1 VYAWIWRHLPF
12 GRPGRIIGSVLLVAA
27 AAAILWF
34 GVFPRVES
42 YMPWNDGQITSTDG
56 GGNVGPAGGPGP
68 QDTGSPAPPGVTP
81 DDQRSN
87 NPEPSGAAPGARTP
101 SPSRKR

>member
-68 QDTGSPAPPGVTP
+68 QDTGSPGPPGVTP
-81 DDQRSN
+81 NDQRSN
-87 NPEPSGAAPGARTP
+87 NPEPSSPAPRTRPP